1 MTHRIAGA
9 ARTGF
14 GAENSIRKKAAAW
27 AVVSKGRMLQTALL
41 AWLAQAWLTP
51 LSAAPAAL
59 SRTEASCHLIHCQ
72 RAPSRKGW
80 VLDC

>member
-9 ARTGF
+9 SRTGF

-59 SRTEASCHLIHCQ
+59 SRTEASCHLITV
-72 RAPSRKGW
+72 RELLPGKGG
-80 VLDC
+80 C